1 MVCSGGNDAFF
12 NMGLDEVFLLSCQDE
27 NSSPILRLYQWNPP
41 GISLGYFQSIG
52 KTIDVRKCQQNGI
65 DFVRRITGGRAVLH
79 ENELTYSI
87 CASEKYYDK
96 LGKNVNETYQKISF
110 AFIEGLKILN
120 IKADWVKPH
129 LSSDSVT
136 HTRLPSLPDGR
147 QAGVGQD
154 SLTVSP
160 PCFSSFSRYEIT
172 VLGKK
177 LIGSAQRRFK
187 NSFIQHG
194 SLLLGKG
201 NFDLSSFLPFSNK
214 IDKRGKVFLEKS
226 TNIEDILKQKV
237 ELKKIIETIK
247 TGFERFFEIELIEKE
262 ITREEKK
269 QTLELK
275 EKKYSSKKWN
285 YLK

>member
-1 MVCSGGNDAFF
+1 MVFSGSNDSFF

-136 HTRLPSLPDGR
+136 HNSL
-147 QAGVGQD
+147 A
-154 SLTVSP
+154 VSP

-177 LIGSAQRRFK
+177 LIGSAQGRFK

-226 TNIEDILKQKV
+226 TNIEDMLRQKV
-237 ELKKIIETIK
+237 ELKKIIEAIK